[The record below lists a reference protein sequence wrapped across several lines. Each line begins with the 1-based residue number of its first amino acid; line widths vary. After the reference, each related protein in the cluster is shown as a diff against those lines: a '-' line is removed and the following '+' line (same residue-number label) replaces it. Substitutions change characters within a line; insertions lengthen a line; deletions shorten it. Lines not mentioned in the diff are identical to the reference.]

1 MDGRTVTISLDE
13 YAVLVGNEEK
23 INAVM
28 KYMEYTKA
36 HYVECDL
43 VAALLG
49 RELPAIENPEHIEA
63 ATHPGKES
71 IVYFDLEK
79 GKEIEI

>member
-28 KYMEYTKA
+28 NYMLYKKDR
-36 HYVECDL
+36 YVECDL
-43 VAALLG
+43 VSTLLG
-49 RELPAIENPEHIEA
+49 REFPAEEEA
-63 ATHPGKES
+63 
-71 IVYFDLEK
+71 
-79 GKEIEI
+79 

>member
-23 INAVM
+23 INAIM
-28 KYMEYTKA
+28 NYMLHKKDR
-36 HYVECDL
+36 YVECDL

-49 RELPAIENPEHIEA
+49 RELPAIEKSEP
-63 ATHPGKES
+63 
-71 IVYFDLEK
+71 IVCFDLEK
-79 GKEIEI
+79 EKEIEV

>member
-23 INAVM
+23 INAIM
-28 KYMEYTKA
+28 NYMLHKKDR
-36 HYVECDL
+36 YVECDL

-49 RELPAIENPEHIEA
+49 REFPAVEE
-63 ATHPGKES
+63 
-71 IVYFDLEK
+71 V
-79 GKEIEI
+79 